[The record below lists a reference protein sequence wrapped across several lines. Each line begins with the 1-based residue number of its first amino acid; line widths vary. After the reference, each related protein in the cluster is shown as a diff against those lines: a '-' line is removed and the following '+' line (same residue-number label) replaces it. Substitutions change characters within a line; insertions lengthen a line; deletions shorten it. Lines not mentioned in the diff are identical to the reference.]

1 MSPVSFARFAS
12 FCRASG
18 WDCVFALRGTRLRK
32 EEDAAAWSNGEPL
45 PQREEEITGHLEV
58 ARCAFEKWL
67 PGDSACNSFRYGAAL
82 EEILRQR
89 DANREPWFVFCD
101 LMAEATGAD
110 CHRVCPSFSTSD
122 ICALLERHGG
132 MQMADTPDHLGDEQ
146 FKQRRRELRGM
157 PVELWPEP
165 VTTLLSEIVAVQSQF
180 VPDGAVEVTGL
191 DDEEAD
197 GDDGERLLAAESML
211 NAANGLEAGACGPSN
226 DDQRAPSA
234 KDLKRMCQE
243 APRMS
248 PPDLDTTPVPENT
261 PGYIPMAFP
270 KLFPFGTGDYH
281 DPEAPFKG
289 KVDFGTWGRT
299 IMQWHDGRFMR
310 HTRFRYW
317 FLNTWLRMKT
327 PGARQVFYRVHEN
340 MANLTLAQL
349 RSHELRLKVVQQMAT
364 AASNIPGTMGERR
377 TMRQRLESMVD
388 QKEAET
394 VEEYETLGRG
404 RLPAAFATLTCSVY
418 KWAQLHDVLLRSYP
432 SAERQKFEAWRKE
445 DAAETRCEKRKEA
458 YYRAALANPG
468 VVEWYC
474 ALRLEMSVR
483 LVAALLTQS
492 MQQAADCGTYKDT
505 LRKELQ
511 RYLGDTFDETSFQAS
526 FRAMGRVDDFWASFE
541 WSSGGMVH
549 VHVAFWITGSPR
561 VDKVVA
567 QSPHGAT
574 PDDGDRDGGR
584 EILLDD
590 DGDVVLTDAQC
601 ANLMASFYDPAYT
614 EWHLGKDPDGAAAKA
629 PSARHD
635 LGKGCE
641 RKVTAPDMLS
651 HDALMWLLDCPRRM
665 HALTSGAA
673 QREVLETIDGVP
685 QKFAGDRGHEVA
697 CGDHASEA
705 SDRSP
710 GRHVAGPSS
719 DNGCLSQR
727 LSTRPRAHDRDL
739 FVTKL
744 VDWSQMHDYHAPFP
758 HGPPHKDQPCA
769 KVENEHSAMERAVCG
784 KLFPRKLIQPGCEEV
799 SEDPRRRELYRVWLA
814 RNCHFVNNYMPVA
827 LLACHCNMDI
837 QATLTKTGVVE
848 YMTKYMTKS
857 GMGSLIGLMER
868 SFAICIDKAREEGK
882 EAGSAMLR
890 WFNLT
895 SMAEVKS
902 QLETMHLCFQLP
914 RSLCSRDFRRLA
926 VKSEY
931 KKLRDIG
938 ELHPGLPENET
949 LTLRGPAEVYLAR
962 RETLCPEEAH
972 LHEPHPITGQPLW
985 AFIAD
990 RLGGTRP
997 SDWQGHLSQAPG
1009 GVQEHVLP
1017 DWKRFVMTLSWWEF
1031 RRLFNN
1037 KFQSLRFK
1045 PKADILVVSP
1055 APRLAK
1061 ASKDDSWYES
1071 CRMALLAYCNHG
1083 PPRIAA
1089 RRLGNKG
1096 QDLSCSPPFG
1106 GLADLQGLSHEALE
1120 AQLRTFVEAT
1130 NAERNR
1136 RGMCPCPPFLRRS
1149 WRLGMLRQARHAAA
1163 RRSKAAT
1170 VRSLPSP
1177 SVAAPP
1183 VARSWAVTPTAAM
1196 SAEQQEEA
1204 RAAWS
1209 IANAEDDQRI
1219 KETIAENSGE
1229 QHGSAD
1235 CQQRMLRSMRKR
1247 LQWRTGDLHDALCHL
1262 GGLAPGRPSDL
1273 GYFACLLRDAGEA
1286 EACQQP
1292 QNGRS
1297 HTVAALKRA
1306 LTFLGGH
1313 GGLKGKKSVLGQRLA
1328 TILDSVVQAGRDNAQ
1343 ADAVN
1348 REAEE
1353 EGGAGYESGEEM
1365 AREDRGRVQQEWDHL
1380 GPS

>member
-1 MSPVSFARFAS
+1 M
-12 FCRASG
+12 
-18 WDCVFALRGTRLRK
+18 
-32 EEDAAAWSNGEPL
+32 
-45 PQREEEITGHLEV
+45 
-58 ARCAFEKWL
+58 
-67 PGDSACNSFRYGAAL
+67 
-82 EEILRQR
+82 
-89 DANREPWFVFCD
+89 
-101 LMAEATGAD
+101 
-110 CHRVCPSFSTSD
+110 
-122 ICALLERHGG
+122 
-132 MQMADTPDHLGDEQ
+132 
-146 FKQRRRELRGM
+146 
-157 PVELWPEP
+157 
-165 VTTLLSEIVAVQSQF
+165 
-180 VPDGAVEVTGL
+180 
-191 DDEEAD
+191 
-197 GDDGERLLAAESML
+197 
-211 NAANGLEAGACGPSN
+211 
-226 DDQRAPSA
+226 
-234 KDLKRMCQE
+234 
-243 APRMS
+243 
-248 PPDLDTTPVPENT
+248 
-261 PGYIPMAFP
+261 
-270 KLFPFGTGDYH
+270 
-281 DPEAPFKG
+281 
-289 KVDFGTWGRT
+289 
-299 IMQWHDGRFMR
+299 
-310 HTRFRYW
+310 
-317 FLNTWLRMKT
+317 
-327 PGARQVFYRVHEN
+327 
-340 MANLTLAQL
+340 
-349 RSHELRLKVVQQMAT
+349 
-364 AASNIPGTMGERR
+364 
-377 TMRQRLESMVD
+377 
-388 QKEAET
+388 
-394 VEEYETLGRG
+394 
-404 RLPAAFATLTCSVY
+404 
-418 KWAQLHDVLLRSYP
+418 
-432 SAERQKFEAWRKE
+432 
-445 DAAETRCEKRKEA
+445 
-458 YYRAALANPG
+458 
-468 VVEWYC
+468 
-474 ALRLEMSVR
+474 
-483 LVAALLTQS
+483 
-492 MQQAADCGTYKDT
+492 
-505 LRKELQ
+505 
-511 RYLGDTFDETSFQAS
+511 
-526 FRAMGRVDDFWASFE
+526 
-541 WSSGGMVH
+541 
-549 VHVAFWITGSPR
+549 
-561 VDKVVA
+561 
-567 QSPHGAT
+567 
-574 PDDGDRDGGR
+574 
-584 EILLDD
+584 
-590 DGDVVLTDAQC
+590 
-601 ANLMASFYDPAYT
+601 
-614 EWHLGKDPDGAAAKA
+614 
-629 PSARHD
+629 
-635 LGKGCE
+635 
-641 RKVTAPDMLS
+641 
-651 HDALMWLLDCPRRM
+651 
-665 HALTSGAA
+665 
-673 QREVLETIDGVP
+673 
-685 QKFAGDRGHEVA
+685 
-697 CGDHASEA
+697 
-705 SDRSP
+705 
-710 GRHVAGPSS
+710 
-719 DNGCLSQR
+719 
-727 LSTRPRAHDRDL
+727 
-739 FVTKL
+739 
-744 VDWSQMHDYHAPFP
+744 
-758 HGPPHKDQPCA
+758 
-769 KVENEHSAMERAVCG
+769 
-784 KLFPRKLIQPGCEEV
+784 
-799 SEDPRRRELYRVWLA
+799 
-814 RNCHFVNNYMPVA
+814 
-827 LLACHCNMDI
+827 
-837 QATLTKTGVVE
+837 
-848 YMTKYMTKS
+848 
-857 GMGSLIGLMER
+857 
-868 SFAICIDKAREEGK
+868 
-882 EAGSAMLR
+882 
-890 WFNLT
+890 
-895 SMAEVKS
+895 
-902 QLETMHLCFQLP
+902 
-914 RSLCSRDFRRLA
+914 
-926 VKSEY
+926 
-931 KKLRDIG
+931 
-938 ELHPGLPENET
+938 HPGLPENET

-962 RETLCPEEAH
+962 RETLCPQEAH

>member
-1 MSPVSFARFAS
+1 
-12 FCRASG
+12 
-18 WDCVFALRGTRLRK
+18 
-32 EEDAAAWSNGEPL
+32 
-45 PQREEEITGHLEV
+45 
-58 ARCAFEKWL
+58 
-67 PGDSACNSFRYGAAL
+67 
-82 EEILRQR
+82 
-89 DANREPWFVFCD
+89 
-101 LMAEATGAD
+101 
-110 CHRVCPSFSTSD
+110 
-122 ICALLERHGG
+122 

-574 PDDGDRDGGR
+574 PDDGDRNGGH

-590 DGDVVLTDAQC
+590 DGHAVLTDAQC

-710 GRHVAGPSS
+710 GRHVVGPSS

-914 RSLCSRDFRRLA
+914 RYLCSRDFRRLA

-997 SDWQGHLSQAPG
+997 SDWQGRQSQAPD

-1037 KFQSLRFK
+1037 KGKSLRFK

-1106 GLADLQGLSHEALE
+1106 CLADLQGLSHEALE

-1130 NAERNR
+1130 NAERNG

-1170 VRSLPSP
+1170 LRSLPSP

-1204 RAAWS
+1204 KAAWS

-1219 KETIAENSGE
+1219 KETIAENSDE

-1235 CQQRMLRSMRKR
+1235 CQQRMLRSMRNKLR
-1247 LQWRTGDLHDALCHL
+1247 WRTGDLHDALCHL

-1273 GYFACLLRDAGEA
+1273 GYFACLLRDAGKA

-1297 HTVAALKRA
+1297 HTVAALKQA
-1306 LTFLGGH
+1306 LTCLGRH

-1328 TILDSVVQAGRDNAQ
+1328 TILGVVVQAGRDNAQ

-1353 EGGAGYESGEEM
+1353 EGGELPGGAGYESGEEM

>member
-1 MSPVSFARFAS
+1 MSAVSFARFVS
-12 FCRASG
+12 FCRSSG

-32 EEDAAAWSNGEPL
+32 ADDAAAWSNGEPL
-45 PQREEEITGHLEV
+45 PQREEEIPGHLQV

-67 PGDSACNSFRYGAAL
+67 PGDSACNGFRYGTAL
-82 EEILRQR
+82 EAILRQR

-101 LMAEATGAD
+101 LMAEASGAA
-110 CHRVCPSFSTSD
+110 CHRVCPSFSTSE

-132 MQMADTPDHLGDEQ
+132 MQMDDTPDQLCDEQ
-146 FKQRRRELRGM
+146 FKERRRELIGM

-165 VTTLLSEIVAVQSQF
+165 VTTLVSEIVAVQSQF
-180 VPDGAVEVTGL
+180 VPDDAVEMTGL

-197 GDDGERLLAAESML
+197 GDDRERLLAAESMF
-211 NAANGLEAGACGPSN
+211 NAANGLEAGACGPLN
-226 DDQRAPSA
+226 DDRTTPSA
-234 KDLKRMCQE
+234 KDLKRMCKE
-243 APRMS
+243 APRIS

-340 MANLTLAQL
+340 MAHLTLAQL

-432 SAERQKFEAWRKE
+432 SAERQKFETWRTE
-445 DAAETRCEKRKEA
+445 DAADTRCEKRKEA

-492 MQQAADCGTYKDT
+492 MQQGADCGTYKDT

-526 FRAMGRVDDFWASFE
+526 FTAMGRVDDFWASFE

-574 PDDGDRDGGR
+574 PDDGGR

-590 DGDVVLTDAQC
+590 DGVVALTDAQA
-601 ANLMASFYDPAYT
+601 ANVMASFYDPAYT
-614 EWHLGKDPDGAAAKA
+614 EWHLGKDPGGAAAKA

-665 HALTSGAA
+665 HALTPAEA

-697 CGDHASEA
+697 CGDHASEV

-710 GRHVAGPSS
+710 GRHVVGPSS
-719 DNGCLSQR
+719 DNGCLAQR
-727 LSTRPRAHDRDL
+727 LSTSPRAHDRDR
-739 FVTKL
+739 FVATL

-769 KVENEHSAMERAVCG
+769 KVENEYSAMERAVCG

-882 EAGSAMLR
+882 EAGSAMLK

-914 RSLCSRDFRRLA
+914 RYLCSRDFRRLA

-938 ELHPGLPENET
+938 ELQPGMPEDT
-949 LTLRGPAEVYLAR
+949 ALTMRGPAEVYRGR
-962 RETLCPEEAH
+962 RETRCPEEAH
-972 LHEPHPITGQPLW
+972 LHERHPITGQPFW

-990 RLGGTRP
+990 RLGGTRH
-997 SDWQGHLSQAPG
+997 SDWQGSQASG
-1009 GVQEHVLP
+1009 GVREHVLP
-1017 DWKRFVMTLSWWEF
+1017 DWKSFVMTLSWWEF
-1031 RRLFNN
+1031 KRLFNN
-1037 KFQSLRFK
+1037 KNQSLRFK
-1045 PKADILVVSP
+1045 PQADILVVSP

-1083 PPRIAA
+1083 PPF
-1089 RRLGNKG
+1089 KG
-1096 QDLSCSPPFG
+1096 QNPRCIPPFE
-1106 GLADLQGLSHEALE
+1106 GLADLQGLPHDTLE
-1120 AQLRTFVEAT
+1120 AQLRDFVAAT
-1130 NAERNR
+1130 NADRNN
-1136 RGMCPCPPFLRRS
+1136 RGMCPCPPFLQRG

-1163 RRSKAAT
+1163 RRSEAAA

-1183 VARSWAVTPTAAM
+1183 VARSWAVTPRAAM

-1204 RAAWS
+1204 LAAWRL
-1209 IANAEDDQRI
+1209 ANAEDDERI
-1219 KETIAENSGE
+1219 KKMIAEKSDE
-1229 QHGSAD
+1229 QHGLAD
-1235 CQQRMLRSMRKR
+1235 CQQRMLRRMRK
-1247 LQWRTGDLHDALCHL
+1247 LEWRTGDVHDALCHL

-1292 QNGRS
+1292 QNGRT
-1297 HTVAALKRA
+1297 HTVAALKQA
-1306 LTFLGGH
+1306 LRSLGGH
-1313 GGLKGKKSVLGQRLA
+1313 GGLQGKKSVLGQRLA
-1328 TILDSVVQAGRDNAQ
+1328 TILDSVVQAGRDNAE

-1353 EGGAGYESGEEM
+1353 EGGELLGGAGYESGDEM

>member
-1 MSPVSFARFAS
+1 VSPVSFARFAS

-710 GRHVAGPSS
+710 GRHVVGPSS